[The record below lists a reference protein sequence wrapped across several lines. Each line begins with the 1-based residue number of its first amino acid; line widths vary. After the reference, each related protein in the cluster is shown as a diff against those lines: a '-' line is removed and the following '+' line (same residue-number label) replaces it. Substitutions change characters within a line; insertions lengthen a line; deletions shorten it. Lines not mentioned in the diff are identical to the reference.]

1 MSEPLYSATAEGYD
15 ALFARATRLFI
26 PTLLQAARIASGHH
40 VLDVATGTGAAA
52 QAAAAI
58 VGPSGSVI
66 GGDIS
71 PNMLNV
77 ARRNLKGTAIGL
89 ELLDGHALP
98 HSDGRFDAVICQLG
112 LMFFDDQALGLS
124 EFRRVLRSG
133 GWTAVSVTPT
143 PERSLFGRIG
153 AVIGRHVPAKAELL
167 NRFFSIPDA
176 ACLNNLL
183 TCAGFREVHVRSE
196 SREIAFASFD
206 DYFRGIENGAGLSGQ
221 EYVRL
226 PQDLRQIVCEE
237 VRQSLPQPAPGESL
251 VINMGVLI
259 GSGRK

>member
-1 MSEPLYSATAEGYD
+1 MSEPLYSTTSEGYD
-15 ALFARATRLFI
+15 ALFARVTRLFI
-26 PTLLQAARIASGHH
+26 PALLQAARIASGHH

-58 VGPSGSVI
+58 VGPAGSVI

-71 PNMLNV
+71 PSMLDV
-77 ARRNLKGTAIGL
+77 ARRNLEGTGIGL
-89 ELLDGHALP
+89 EVFDGHALP
-98 HSDGRFDAVICQLG
+98 YADGRFDAVICQLG

-124 EFRRVLRSG
+124 EFRRVLRFG
-133 GWTAVSVTPT
+133 GWTVVSVTPT

-153 AVIGRHVPAKAELL
+153 ASIGRHVPAKDELL
-167 NRFFSIPDA
+167 NRFFSVPDA
-176 ACLNNLL
+176 ACLDDLL
-183 TCAGFREVHVRSE
+183 TGAGFRDVLVQSE
-196 SREIAFASFD
+196 NREIAFASFD
-206 DYFRGIENGAGLSGQ
+206 DYFRGTEEGAGLSGQ

-226 PQDLRQIVCEE
+226 PQELRELVREE
-237 VRQSLPQPAPGESL
+237 VRQTLPQPAPGKPL

>member
-1 MSEPLYSATAEGYD
+1 MSEPLYSAASEGYD
-15 ALFARATRLFI
+15 LLFARVTRLFI
-26 PTLLQAARIASGHH
+26 PALLQAARIVSGHH

-58 VGPSGSVI
+58 VGPAGSVI

-71 PNMLNV
+71 PSMLNV
-77 ARRNLKGTAIGL
+77 ARRNLHGTGIGL
-89 ELLDGHALP
+89 KLFDGQALP
-98 HSDGRFDAVICQLG
+98 YADGRFDAVICQLG

-153 AVIGRHVPAKAELL
+153 SAIGRHVPAKAELL
-167 NRFFSIPDA
+167 NRFFSIPGE
-176 ACLNNLL
+176 ACLDGLL
-183 TCAGFREVHVRSE
+183 TGAGFRDVHVQSE
-196 SREIAFASFD
+196 SGEIAFASFD
-206 DYFRGIENGAGLSGQ
+206 DYFRCTEEGAGLSGQ

-226 PQDLRQIVCEE
+226 PQELRQIVREE
-237 VRQSLPQPAPGESL
+237 VRHTLPQPAPGEPL
-251 VINMGVLI
+251 VVNMGVLI